1 VISDNKGV
9 EQRVAPGYPQP
20 RRPAASARASSV
32 RSRAYN
38 ARSKTRPADST
49 MRAWHRRRG
58 RWCRCRRE
66 KVSDS
71 AMAWIY
77 VATTIILTVY
87 GQMVVKWQ
95 VLRKGDLPRAFSGK
109 VHYFTHLVTNPWVLS
124 GLLGAVIAALCWM
137 AAMSRLE
144 LSQAYPFVGL
154 SFVMVLVLS
163 GIFFGEQITVLKV
176 AGVALV
182 VVGVTL
188 GSGLI

>member
-1 VISDNKGV
+1 MPSD
-9 EQRVAPGYPQP
+9 
-20 RRPAASARASSV
+20 RAM
-32 RSRAYN
+32 
-38 ARSKTRPADST
+38 P
-49 MRAWHRRRG
+49 
-58 RWCRCRRE
+58 
-66 KVSDS
+66 
-71 AMAWIY
+71 WIY
-77 VATTIILTVY
+77 VGITIILTVY

-95 VLRKGDLPRAFSGK
+95 VLRKGHLPRDFSGK

-124 GLLGAVIAALCWM
+124 GLIGAVIAALAWM

-163 GIFFGEQITVLKV
+163 GIFFGEQITTAKV